1 MVPVSQMISYW
12 LRCGAVQ
19 PQSNTAERFPGN
31 HKVPEQATMVSTL
44 LKVTWLHMTFSGW
57 IHPKAHRM
65 ADNGYQPWS
74 PKQPIG
80 SLDLSVRPLPPWS
93 HASSGALKVKDAETR
108 CTSPRTFFRSFRSIS
123 LVLHRFWFW
132 EALLFHAGLTC
143 FRCWYLTETNC
154 STNWLVYSTTP
165 PKALDHGQI
174 LGLRPKNKPQAIRA
188 SLAWIV
194 PVIQL
199 SS

>member
-1 MVPVSQMISYW
+1 MISYW
-12 LRCGAVQ
+12 LWCGAVQ

-57 IHPKAHRM
+57 IQPKAHRM
-65 ADNGYQPWS
+65 ADKGYQPWS

-108 CTSPRTFFRSFRSIS
+108 CTSPRTFFRSFCSIS
-123 LVLHRFWFW
+123 LVLQRFCQQDQQ
-132 EALLFHAGLTC
+132 ALLFQADL
-143 FRCWYLTETNC
+143 FWVLI
-154 STNWLVYSTTP
+154 
-165 PKALDHGQI
+165 PKLNQLYYKLASLFYNPSLRHWMDKSSDWDQRVSPKQLEPAQ
-174 LGLRPKNKPQAIRA
+174 LGLYSLYSWAA
-188 SLAWIV
+188 SY
-194 PVIQL
+194 
-199 SS
+199 S